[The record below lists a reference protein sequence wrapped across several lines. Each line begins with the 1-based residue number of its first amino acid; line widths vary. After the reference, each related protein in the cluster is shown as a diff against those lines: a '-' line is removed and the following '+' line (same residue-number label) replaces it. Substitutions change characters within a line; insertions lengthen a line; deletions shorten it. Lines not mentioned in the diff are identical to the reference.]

1 MYPARFLLYRSYVG
15 DRFQNYAL
23 FRGQHYFSAF
33 AAGSVNFCK
42 SDAILGENDVF
53 REFNLPRSQNSIQAV
68 TGKQ

>member
-1 MYPARFLLYRSYVG
+1 M
-15 DRFQNYAL
+15 L
-23 FRGQHYFSAF
+23 FSEVNTILAHLPP
-33 AAGSVNFCK
+33 SVNFCK

>member
-1 MYPARFLLYRSYVG
+1 M
-15 DRFQNYAL
+15 L
-23 FRGQHYFSAF
+23 FSEVNTIYFSAF